1 MRTASIV
8 INALIF
14 VITLIIVIKNFRQ
27 NGAWQIQRGLKQF
40 RYFTVL
46 SNDFCAL
53 AALIMA
59 ISQLCGGVPRPVFM
73 LKYYGAVAL
82 TLTFLTVFLF
92 LIPFQGGCKQWLTGD
107 NLYAHLIT
115 PLLAVMSLG
124 LLERQRMSF
133 AAAMTGL
140 LPVLLYGAVYLYKVL
155 FAPEGQRWKDF
166 YGFNRGGRWPITCAA
181 MLVVTSLICAAFW
194 RIFQM

>member
-46 SNDFCAL
+46 SNNFCAF

-59 ISQLCGGVPRPVFM
+59 ISQMFGDVPRPVFM
-73 LKYYGAVAL
+73 LKYYGAVSL

-92 LIPFQGGCKQWLTGD
+92 LIPFQGGYRKWLVGD
-107 NLYAHLIT
+107 NLFAHLIT
-115 PLLAVMSLG
+115 PLLAILSLG

-140 LPVLLYGAVYLYKVL
+140 LPMVFYGGVYLYKVL
-155 FAPEGQRWKDF
+155 LAPEDRRWEDI
-166 YGFNRGGRWPITCAA
+166 YGFNRGGKWPISCVATFA
-181 MLVVTSLICAAFW
+181 VTSLICVVFW
-194 RIFQM
+194 RICQA

>member
-1 MRTASIV
+1 MRTASII

-14 VITLIIVIKNFRQ
+14 VITLIIVIKNFRRD
-27 NGAWQIQRGLKQF
+27 GVWQIRRGLKQF
-40 RYFTVL
+40 RFFTVL
-46 SNDFCAL
+46 SNDFCAI

-59 ISQLCGGVPRPVFM
+59 ISQMCGGVPRPVFM
-73 LKYYGAVAL
+73 LKYYGTVSL

-92 LIPFQGGCKQWLTGD
+92 LIPFQGGYKKWLTGD

-115 PLLAVMSLG
+115 PLLAILSLC

-140 LPVLLYGAVYLYKVL
+140 LPLLLYGAVYLYKVL
-155 FAPEGQRWKDF
+155 FASEGRRWEDF
-166 YGFNRGGRWPITCAA
+166 YGFNRGGKWPITCAV
-181 MLVVTSLICAAFW
+181 MLVVTSLICVVFW
-194 RIFQM
+194 RICQA